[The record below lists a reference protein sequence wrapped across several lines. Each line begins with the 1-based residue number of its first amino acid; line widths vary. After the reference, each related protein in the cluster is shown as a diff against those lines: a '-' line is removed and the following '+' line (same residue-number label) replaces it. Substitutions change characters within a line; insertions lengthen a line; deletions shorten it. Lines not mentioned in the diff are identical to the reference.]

1 MMRFSS
7 LSVVQNNYQ
16 QNELE
21 TYSQID
27 ESNKEQIL
35 SKVNVILNILVCYS
49 LVIDIRV
56 GYICSLVHNNYYTQL

>member
-35 SKVNVILNILVCYS
+35 SKVNVIINILVCYS

-56 GYICSLVHNNYYTQL
+56 GYICSLVHFNYYTQL